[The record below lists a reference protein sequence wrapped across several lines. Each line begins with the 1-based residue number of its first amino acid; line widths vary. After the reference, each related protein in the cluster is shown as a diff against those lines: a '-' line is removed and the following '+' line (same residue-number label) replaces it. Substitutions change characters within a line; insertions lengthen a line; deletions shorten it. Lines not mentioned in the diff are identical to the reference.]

1 MGPMFG
7 KYRSNL
13 SNSKMSTL
21 KTFENLFHFN
31 LFREKMRNF
40 RKIRNAEILRKK
52 MVFEIFQDLPNTR
65 YFVFQ
70 YKPILYSYLTARTY
84 H

>member
-7 KYRSNL
+7 KYRPIL

-21 KTFENLFHFN
+21 KIFKNLFRFN

-40 RKIRNAEILRKK
+40 RKIRNAEILR
-52 MVFEIFQDLPNTR
+52 
-65 YFVFQ
+65 
-70 YKPILYSYLTARTY
+70 
-84 H
+84 